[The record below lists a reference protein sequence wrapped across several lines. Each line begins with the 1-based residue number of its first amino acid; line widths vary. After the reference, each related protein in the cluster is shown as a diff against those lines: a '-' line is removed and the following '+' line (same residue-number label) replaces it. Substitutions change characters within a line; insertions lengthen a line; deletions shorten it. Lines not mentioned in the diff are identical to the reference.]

1 VARRTDRKPSTG
13 NLLGNPCCPR
23 SGGLIIAGRP
33 RDGSTARQSKTLE
46 KTLNE
51 EPIKGIRVVAA
62 EPLRLARRRRVEI
75 SMRNV
80 AAARRGPRRTI

>member
-1 VARRTDRKPSTG
+1 MR
-13 NLLGNPCCPR
+13 
-23 SGGLIIAGRP
+23 
-33 RDGSTARQSKTLE
+33 KTLE